1 MTNDECVRRVN
12 EDPDG
17 SKNAGL
23 WGGAGIRD
31 NMSLKAETGQS
42 GESGMGW

>member
-1 MTNDECVRRVN
+1 MYERVN

-31 NMSLKAETGQS
+31 NMSVKAQTGETKCKTKTGC
-42 GESGMGW
+42 